1 MADAVENVSYRDLIT
16 KAYID
21 PIKSVLAIDD
31 EYQSL
36 DRMLEDLAA
45 GREINAN
52 AQLARQ
58 IKTLNMARENKWIAD
73 MHDGQY
79 DRDPAIYERL
89 NQCDLLLLDYHLDAT
104 SPTDSSQAL
113 NILAELNRNSHFNLV
128 VIYTRAELNGVRRE
142 VFTKLSSPNSLVNL
156 DQVGITE
163 LIDSLEKEGDF
174 DLESLVKAVS
184 RNSLAEYLMK
194 IQYLTDGPELEGFLN
209 GYSKI
214 LESVPADKQKNVFHF
229 AMEQSIDKFKASGDF
244 TGSSHTLANQDGTKS
259 VWIKTNRLFIAV
271 VSKNDVEPSELKDE
285 LLHAIEDWSPTC
297 HRLLL
302 SKIKHELDDNGQS
315 FEDEL
320 LSCGYTNAGWLQ
332 QFVGSEDGAH
342 LTVSRLMDGLTQS
355 LKQSEVLDSYSSELK
370 AYISGNRLEN
380 IISREAKYYPDI
392 DTPQGKINVNKSLNA
407 YINTKRVEGSN
418 LMTGHVIKWKEG
430 KKPPQLLL
438 CLTPACDL
446 VPGRTKD
453 KGRITELFPY
463 LPIITIRLLKVDED
477 KEKDALKS
485 ITKKPL
491 VVLKIDGKTEI
502 FNATAQTGKPVFH
515 EQIFAGDQGRIF
527 VEANMQLVAI
537 HRTILEP
544 EEEAKTDKPAE
555 MEFEDNGNDRVKK
568 LINVSQNCEIVAQL
582 RYEYALNLLQ
592 RLGQD
597 LSRIGL
603 DFVQFN

>member
-45 GREINAN
+45 GREITAN

-156 DQVGITE
+156 DQGGIAE

-174 DLESLVKAVS
+174 DLESLAEAVS

-194 IQYLTDGPELEGFLN
+194 IQYLTEGPELEGFLSE
-209 GYSKI
+209 YSGI
-214 LESVPADKQKNVFHF
+214 LESVPADKHKNVFHL
-229 AMEQSIDKFKASGDF
+229 AIEQSINKFIANGDF
-244 TGSSHTLANQDGTKS
+244 TGSSHALTNQDGAKS
-259 VWIKTNRLFIAV
+259 VWIKTNKLFIAV
-271 VSKNDVEPSELKDE
+271 VSKNDVDPSVLKDE

-332 QFVGSEDGAH
+332 QFFQNQDGVE

-355 LKQSEVLDSYSSELK
+355 LKQSVELNNYSSDLRS
-370 AYISGNRLEN
+370 YIQNNGLDQV
-380 IISREAKYYPDI
+380 ILRESKGLGDI
-392 DTPQGKINVNKSLNA
+392 HTAQGKVSINKKLNA
-407 YINTKRVEGSN
+407 YIGTKRVEGMH
-418 LMTGHVIKWKEG
+418 LMTGHVIKWE
-430 KKPPQLLL
+430 KKGVEPELLL

-446 VPGRTKD
+446 VPD
-453 KGRITELFPY
+453 RIDDRGWKTDIAPY
-463 LPIITIRLLKVDED
+463 LPVITIRLHKVPANDEKKVLKD
-477 KEKDALKS
+477 
-485 ITKKPL
+485 ITSKPI
-491 VVLKIDGKTEI
+491 VVLQVNGNTEV
-502 FNATAQTGKPVFH
+502 FWAAKDKKSVFH
-515 EQIFAGDQGRIF
+515 EQVFAKDQGSILQSKSTRY
-527 VEANMQLVAI
+527 VHI
-537 HRTILEP
+537 HRTVLEEQKAAEGEQITGVEP
-544 EEEAKTDKPAE
+544 EGTGIAK
-555 MEFEDNGNDRVKK
+555 VKN
-568 LINVSQNCEIVAQL
+568 LLTVSQQCEVVAQL

-597 LSRIGL
+597 LTRIGL
-603 DFVQFN
+603 DFVGFRN